1 MKILTKFFA
10 NKYYRDQFVD
20 GSLYL
25 SSLTEYTKVISERYL
40 KELADNGCKEAQAEL
55 GKLRNREQRDVF
67 EGTIA
72 TVPNNFYIDANT
84 PLLPSNF
91 ADYRVC
97 DERIRAKGYDF
108 CNVQCFCMMDC
119 KYEFGE
125 YGCQRGIDIP
135 NMEAFGQYA
144 IIVLN
149 PEKFV
154 KKIIEAAEKAGY
166 AVLTGP
172 VSYHPLKNGEKTIVG
187 GSFLHLQRE
196 DSIFLGDELNV
207 LNDEQKY
214 DAFDKWERYSNQ
226 MEWRIVVN
234 KYVAEDKPIRL
245 EVGDLSGIVAKC
257 DAKEFEAKI
266 IKLLQKHRIVNEVN
280 GFEGNIQRDKM
291 RDEFYA
297 LGNKEGYIVAT
308 LGNAEYSD

>member
-1 MKILTKFFA
+1 M
-10 NKYYRDQFVD
+10 YRSA
-20 GSLYL
+20 GRAY
-25 SSLTEYTKVISERYL
+25 
-40 KELADNGCKEAQAEL
+40 
-55 GKLRNREQRDVF
+55 KLRNREQRDVF

-84 PLLPSNF
+84 PLLPSDF

-125 YGCQRGIDIP
+125 YGCQRGMDIP
-135 NMEAFGQYA
+135 NMEAFGQCA

-172 VSYHPLKNGEKTIVG
+172 VSYHPLKKWRKNNCRRKFSSSSKRGQ
-187 GSFLHLQRE
+187 H
-196 DSIFLGDELNV
+196 IFG
-207 LNDEQKY
+207 
-214 DAFDKWERYSNQ
+214 R
-226 MEWRIVVN
+226 
-234 KYVAEDKPIRL
+234 
-245 EVGDLSGIVAKC
+245 
-257 DAKEFEAKI
+257 
-266 IKLLQKHRIVNEVN
+266 
-280 GFEGNIQRDKM
+280 
-291 RDEFYA
+291 
-297 LGNKEGYIVAT
+297 
-308 LGNAEYSD
+308 